1 MIKFSATLPATLI
14 AASVQAATVDLRIL
28 ETTDLHSNMMDFDYY
43 KDTPTEKFGLV
54 RTASLINAARN
65 EVKNS
70 VLVDNGDLIQ
80 GSPLGDYMAAKGLK
94 KGEIHP
100 VYKAMNTRI
109 ISSATSVTT
118 NSTMVLNTCTMRWQA
133 QNSRTLTPISSTL
146 RPKSRFSPL
155 I

>member
-1 MIKFSATLPATLI
+1 MIKFSATLLATLI

-54 RTASLINAARN
+54 RTASLINSARG

-80 GSPLGDYMAAKGLK
+80 GSPLGDYMATRGLK

-100 VYKAMNTRI
+100 VYKAMNTLDL
-109 ISSATSVTT
+109 S
-118 NSTMVLNTCTMRWQA
+118 
-133 QNSRTLTPISSTL
+133 
-146 RPKSRFSPL
+146 L
-155 I
+155 IHI